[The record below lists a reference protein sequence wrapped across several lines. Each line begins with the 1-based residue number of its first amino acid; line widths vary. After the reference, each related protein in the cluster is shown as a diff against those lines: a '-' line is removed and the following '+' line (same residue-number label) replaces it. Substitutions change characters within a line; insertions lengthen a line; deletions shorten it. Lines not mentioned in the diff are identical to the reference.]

1 MIIATLLLL
10 LTLIAVLVRGERSRS
25 ESARLRLLVELSS
38 FLQLSASAA
47 EAIEIIPV
55 FGRRLFPAF
64 DGDIRLIRGASGSAE
79 LVASWGDRHR
89 DRSDA
94 PRDCEPF
101 DVGSCRALRHT
112 GAQITAVSGH
122 GACAHGA
129 TGTASRSLCLPL
141 LAGRDAVGV
150 LTLHARDRAAL
161 PSAADLFAN
170 GFADQLSLTLAN
182 LQRQDTLHTRAVR
195 DPLTGLFNRRCM
207 EESLLRELQRAG
219 RGEAEVGVIVI
230 DVDHFKAFNDA
241 WGHSGG
247 DTVLQQLARMMQN
260 LCREEDL
267 VCRYGGEEFLIVMPN
282 ASTDVVRSMAEQLR
296 DHARQLHV
304 HRDGELLGPITI
316 SAGTALAP
324 LHGTTLPALIGAADR
339 ALYAAKSGGRDRV
352 ASPPPQIVAA

>member
-1 MIIATLLLL
+1 MLIATLLLL
-10 LTLIAVLVRGERSRS
+10 LILIGVLVRAERSRS

-38 FLQLSASAA
+38 FLQLSNTAA

-55 FGRRLFPAF
+55 FGRHLFPAL
-64 DGDIRLIRGASGSAE
+64 DGAVRLVRGASGSAE
-79 LVASWGDRHR
+79 LVASWGDRHGEL
-89 DRSDA
+89 
-94 PRDCEPF
+94 RDCEPF
-101 DVGSCRALRHT
+101 DIGSCRALRHT
-112 GAQITAVSGH
+112 GAQITPFSGH
-122 GACAHGA
+122 LPCAHGA
-129 TGTASRSLCLPL
+129 TGQAGRSLCFPL

-150 LTLHARDRAAL
+150 LTLHARDGAAL
-161 PSAADLFAN
+161 PASTDLFAN

-207 EESLLRELQRAG
+207 EESLLRELQRAE
-219 RGEAEVGVIVI
+219 RGEAEVGVIVL

-241 WGHSGG
+241 WGHGGG

-282 ASTDVVRSMAEQLR
+282 TSTDAVRSMAERLR